1 MTEEVKSN
9 DKNAPEFAIQ
19 TLYVKDLSY
28 EAPNVPQVFQ
38 EDWKPEVELD
48 LDVKSN
54 ELEEGVYES
63 VLKVTATVKLP
74 KNTAFLVEVEQAG
87 IFTVKNFE
95 KDQLQAMLGSFCPSV
110 LFPYAREVVS
120 DMVIKGGFPPLYL
133 APVNFDALYQQ
144 QLEAEKDGGD
154 KGEDEGRIIH

>member
-1 MTEEVKSN
+1 MTEEVKSDDN
-9 DKNAPEFAIQ
+9 NAPEFAIQ

-38 EDWKPEVELD
+38 EDWQPEVNLD

-63 VLKVTATVKLP
+63 ILKVTATVKLP

-95 KDQLQAMLGSFCPSV
+95 KDQLHAMLGSFCPSV

-144 QLEAEKDGGD
+144 QMEAEKEGGD
-154 KGEDEGRIIH
+154 TGEGRIIH